1 MPAFVEPSWVKNA
14 KQTIGT
20 GVEPVYPMKTVHGGN
35 QVPDT
40 EADPIGYRYDNGRS
54 QYQYLDL
61 AGTPTNLVNR
71 GNLGETIKTLAPIAL
86 SMIGANFL
94 APALNDL
101 FGPTASD
108 LMGGGG
114 SEFGAGAGDF
124 PANQIQ
130 GFGFGAPDT
139 SLLSNPYAGVFDAAG
154 NVVSNAGDV
163 LSAAD
168 IAAMGGADIAGLSG
182 TAASNLAASVAG
194 GMPAL
199 EAAAAAAGAG
209 LTTGAGTQGLKATL
223 NTSALPGAELAAG
236 GLTGLKAIANTS
248 ADPGAVLTLGGG
260 PGASLRI
267 GDNLVTGSDILNLAN
282 KNLVS
287 SNVVTNALGAIPT
300 NALGTLTT
308 SNLAAL
314 STDYLKTLNTS
325 FISALNTSNVSALT
339 TDTLK
344 PLVTSNVAALTTSNT
359 SLLKQLSDLTGLTG
373 TQLATFLTGLTG
385 AGNAVNLTNAINT
398 GLDATT
404 AANTASQGVLKSIY
418 DQQLGFQKPYQ
429 LTGTNAL
436 SQLGALGTGQYQQ
449 YDPTTGLPTTMGTGS
464 GYLQHQFDASDLAKG
479 LAPNYDFMLQQGQM
493 ANQRAANVGGGALSG
508 NTLQGLNKYTQDYA
522 GNAYQNAFNNYQ
534 TQRQNIY
541 GNLSGLAGMGQTA
554 NTGAATAGTSYGKG
568 TTDLQTALAN
578 AQAAAAIGKAQ
589 AVAGGTTG
597 LANSTFLASLLAP
610 PK

>member
-1 MPAFVEPSWVKNA
+1 
-14 KQTIGT
+14 
-20 GVEPVYPMKTVHGGN
+20 MKTVHGGN

-40 EADPIGYRYDNGRS
+40 EAAPIGYRYDNGKS

-71 GNLGETIKTLAPIAL
+71 GNLGEAIKTLAPIGL

-94 APALNDL
+94 APALGDL
-101 FGPTASD
+101 FGADVLGATT
-108 LMGGGG
+108 GGTTGG
-114 SEFGAGAGDF
+114 LGGVAG
-124 PANQIQ
+124 
-130 GFGFGAPDT
+130 
-139 SLLSNPYAGVFDAAG
+139 SAG
-154 NVVSNAGDV
+154 NV

-199 EAAAAAAGAG
+199 EAAAAASAAG

-223 NTSALPGAELAAG
+223 NTSALPGAELTAG

-248 ADPGAVLTLGGG
+248 ADPGAALTIGGG

-267 GDNLVTGSDILNLAN
+267 GDSLVTANDILNLTN

-287 SNVVTNALGAIPT
+287 SNVVTNALSALAT
-300 NALGTLTT
+300 NAIGTLTT
-308 SNLAAL
+308 SDLAAL

-325 FISALNTSNVSALT
+325 FVNALNTSNVSALT
-339 TDTLK
+339 T
-344 PLVTSNVAALTTSNT
+344 SNLAALTTSNLAALTT
-359 SLLKQLSDLTGLTG
+359 SSLSSLPNLLKQLQDATGLTG
-373 TQLATFLTGLTG
+373 TQLASLLSGGVG
-385 AGNAVNLTNAINT
+385 AANAANLVSSIDK
-398 GLDATT
+398 GLDATI
-404 AANTASQGVLKSIY
+404 AANTASQGTLKDIY
-418 DQQLGFQKPYQ
+418 GQQLGFQKPYQ
-429 LTGTNAL
+429 LTGVNAL
-436 SQLGALGTGQYQQ
+436 NQLGALGSGQYQK
-449 YDPTTGLPTTMGTGS
+449 YDPVTGLPTTTGTGS
-464 GYLQHQFDASDLAKG
+464 DYLTHQFNAADLSAG

-508 NTLQGLNKYTQDYA
+508 NTLQGLQNYTQNYA
-522 GNAYQNAFNNYQ
+522 GNAYQNAFTNYQ
-534 TQRQNIY
+534 NQRNNIY
-541 GNLSGLAGMGQTA
+541 TNLAGMAGIGQTA
-554 NTGAATAGTSYGKG
+554 NTGAQAAGTSYGKG
-568 TTDLQTALAN
+568 TTDLNTALAN

-589 AVAGGTTG
+589 AVAGGTSG